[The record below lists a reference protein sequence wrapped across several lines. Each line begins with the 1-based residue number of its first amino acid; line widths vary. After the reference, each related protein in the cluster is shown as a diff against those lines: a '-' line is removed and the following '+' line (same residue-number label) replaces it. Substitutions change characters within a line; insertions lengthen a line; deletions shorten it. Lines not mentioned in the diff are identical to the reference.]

1 MFEQHYEPICEDST
15 NLGRIALVPW
25 DIETFGFGVAD
36 YETDELETDSL
47 VPSQISRHL
56 EAWSKAHEVEL
67 VGTTVPA
74 SNSSKLY
81 FLQSLGFRYIDT
93 TLVVRYEQIQTTK
106 YPSAEITLT
115 PAGKNDLTPVIQI
128 CGQAFKIGRYHADP
142 CFPRQLADKRYQ
154 QWASRTFDPENP
166 QVLLVAKMNDQV
178 CAFSIVQTDGKQGYL
193 HLNAVH
199 PQWQGKR
206 IGSGLIA
213 STMRYFQKQ
222 GVSFVLSKISAANV
236 PAINLHSSLG
246 AKFYD
251 PRVLLHWRTP
261 WATHLTTGDK

>member
-1 MFEQHYEPICEDST
+1 
-15 NLGRIALVPW
+15 LVPW

-36 YETDELETDSL
+36 YETDELETNSL
-47 VPSQISRHL
+47 VPSQISQHL

-81 FLQSLGFRYIDT
+81 FLQLLGFRYIDT
-93 TLVVRYEQIQTTK
+93 TLVVRYERVQSTN

-115 PAGKNDLTPVIQI
+115 PADKNDLTPVIQI
-128 CGQAFKIGRYHADP
+128 CGQAFKNGRYHADP

-178 CAFSIVQTDGKQGYL
+178 CAFSIVQTDGEQGYL

-206 IGSGLIA
+206 IGIGLIA
-213 STMRYFQKQ
+213 STMRYFQQ
-222 GVSFVLSKISAANV
+222 RSVSVVTLKISASNM
-236 PAINLHSSLG
+236 PAVNLHVSLG
-246 AKFYD
+246 ARFYD
-251 PRVLLHWRTP
+251 PQILLHWHAP
-261 WATHLTTGDK
+261 WSTHLKK